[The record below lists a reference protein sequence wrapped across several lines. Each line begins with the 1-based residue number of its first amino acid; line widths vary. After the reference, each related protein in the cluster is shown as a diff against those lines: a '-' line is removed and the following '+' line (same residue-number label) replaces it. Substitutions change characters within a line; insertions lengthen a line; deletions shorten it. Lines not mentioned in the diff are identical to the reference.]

1 MSAIPMSAVPM
12 SKPPIPQPD
21 RLPDLAD
28 RVVVVT
34 GASRGIGYF
43 TALHAASAGAHVV
56 AVARTVGG
64 LEDLDDA
71 IRANGRGGATLVPLD
86 LTDGPGVDR
95 LGAAVNERWRRC
107 DAMIA
112 NAGVLGTI
120 SPIGHIEA
128 KTFEAVM
135 AVNVTAVWRLART
148 LDPLLQRTQG
158 SRALLVSSG
167 AAHSCKPY
175 WGAYA
180 ASKAA
185 TEALARVWARETANG
200 PLRVNCVNPGATRT
214 QMRAKAVPG
223 EDADTL
229 PEPSDVGR
237 AMVGLLDPSIER
249 TGQIYDVRAGRWLEY
264 AMPEAAS

>member
-1 MSAIPMSAVPM
+1 M
-12 SKPPIPQPD
+12 PD
-21 RLPDLAD
+21 TPDMRDTPARDTPALPDLTD

-43 TALHAASAGAHVV
+43 TALHSASAGAHVV

-64 LEDLDDA
+64 LEELDDA
-71 IRANGRGGATLVPLD
+71 IKADGRGAATLVPLD
-86 LTDGPGVDR
+86 LKDGPGVDR
-95 LGAAVNERWRRC
+95 LGAAINERWGRC

-120 SPIGHIEA
+120 SPVGHIEA
-128 KTFEAVM
+128 RTFEEVM

-148 LDPLLQRTQG
+148 LDPLLQSTG
-158 SRALLVSSG
+158 NARALMISSG

-185 TEALARVWARETANG
+185 IEALARVWARESAHG

-214 QMRAKAVPG
+214 QMRAKAMPG
-223 EDADTL
+223 EDPATL
-229 PEPSDVGR
+229 PEPTDVAR
-237 AMVGLLDPSIER
+237 AIVALLDPAIDR
-249 TGQIYDVRAGRWLEY
+249 TGQIYDVRSASWLEY
-264 AMPEAAS
+264 AMPEPARSR

>member
-1 MSAIPMSAVPM
+1 MT
-12 SKPPIPQPD
+12 D
-21 RLPDLAD
+21 NLPDLSD

-43 TALHAASAGAHVV
+43 TAREAAARGAHVV
-56 AVARTVGG
+56 AIARTVGG
-64 LEDLDDA
+64 LEDLDDEIKA
-71 IRANGRGGATLVPLD
+71 GGRGGATLVPLD
-86 LTDGPGVDR
+86 VTDGAGIDR
-95 LGAAVNERWRRC
+95 LGQALSDRWGRC

-120 SPIGHIEA
+120 SPIGHIRA
-128 KTFEAVM
+128 KDWEQVM

-148 LDPLLQRTQG
+148 LEPLLSRTEN
-158 SRALLVSSG
+158 SRALLLSSG

-185 TEALARVWARETANG
+185 VEAMARVWAKETVRT
-200 PLRVNCVNPGATRT
+200 PLRVNAVNPGATRT
-214 QMRAKAVPG
+214 QMRAKAMPG

-229 PEPSDVGR
+229 PHPSEVAR
-237 AMVGLLDPSIER
+237 SIVALLDPAIDR
-249 TGQIYDVRAGRWLEY
+249 TGQIYDVRAERWLEY
-264 AMPEAAS
+264 AAPEPA